1 MSGGGTRGPLLLLL
15 LLVILN
21 GCLVGRAVVA
31 LRAQSARD
39 NDGFLGCLAVV
50 GPMSLYGFVTNTH
63 LKFIIALRSSGP
75 HDYKDSTVKAVR
87 LDRWVAA
94 ARGAGACCVLL
105 FLIGMRKVRRGI
117 APLPESDLSCQG
129 GFDCGGRAARLTPL
143 ALLPLR
149 RGPLS
154 PPGRRAWCVALCYAI
169 HVYLSPFP
177 PSSFPLPSF
186 LLSISTYFVRRRIQ
200 LFRKLHAAVI
210 GAFLNPFT
218 LPDAPIVSA
227 GFEARV
233 DEIARRF
240 G

>member
-105 FLIGMRKVRRGI
+105 FLIDRDEEG
-117 APLPESDLSCQG
+117 
-129 GFDCGGRAARLTPL
+129 AA
-143 ALLPLR
+143 
-149 RGPLS
+149 G
-154 PPGRRAWCVALCYAI
+154 Y
-169 HVYLSPFP
+169 
-177 PSSFPLPSF
+177 
-186 LLSISTYFVRRRIQ
+186 ST
-200 LFRKLHAAVI
+200 
-210 GAFLNPFT
+210 
-218 LPDAPIVSA
+218 SA
-227 GFEARV
+227 
-233 DEIARRF
+233 
-240 G
+240 

>member
-1 MSGGGTRGPLLLLL
+1 MSASASAGVAGVARAGVGVAGGGGRP
-15 LLVILN
+15 
-21 GCLVGRAVVA
+21 VGRVACVAVINHNNAPLFLKVFKDAAGSLPRQTDDVVRMQMHEVVYNSLDVVEERLVA

-75 HDYKDSTVKAVR
+75 HDYKDSTVKA
-87 LDRWVAA
+87 
-94 ARGAGACCVLL
+94 
-105 FLIGMRKVRRGI
+105 
-117 APLPESDLSCQG
+117 
-129 GFDCGGRAARLTPL
+129 
-143 ALLPLR
+143 
-149 RGPLS
+149 
-154 PPGRRAWCVALCYAI
+154 
-169 HVYLSPFP
+169 
-177 PSSFPLPSF
+177 
-186 LLSISTYFVRRRIQ
+186 